1 LSNSSEDDIQAR
13 ARQALERG
21 AFDWIGKGITQG
33 DIDLVELNENLR
45 IYQAELELQN
55 AELRIT
61 QAAAERT
68 ANRYTVLFSAIPQP
82 VLVVERGGLILMTN
96 EAANR
101 LFGLQ
106 HHHLRKHYLP
116 RLVSKSSDEQ
126 LDNMLRHAWANN
138 VNEPILIHFLTTDG
152 GSFQG
157 ELRVARLPA
166 ENDGADHLICT
177 VTDLTERLRQEQDL
191 RSTYA
196 RLRESETRY
205 RMLADYSTDWDY
217 WRDPEGRY
225 LYVSPACEAVC
236 GHPPEAFVANN
247 KLMDDLIHPDDLAQ
261 WQAHIQEVFSH
272 SEQATTLKPERLIL
286 RLFRPDGEMR
296 WIEHLCRPV
305 YDIDETYQGR
315 RGVNRDITVRQQAE
329 ILMDLQKRRSESL
342 LELHLAADE
351 LNEISLI
358 RYGLEL
364 AAVLTA
370 SDLGFVQLI
379 HDHQHNDAEI
389 VTWSRA
395 TLARGRRL
403 SAAELH
409 SLVTSCNLW
418 DAAMLQRQPFVCNDY
433 STYDTKLELPPNHLP
448 LTRFVTIPVMDGG
461 RMQMLAGLGNK
472 ASDYVDLD
480 LETIQLIANAI
491 WRIVCQRRVEQA
503 LRVSE
508 QRFRRLSMLMSDIA
522 YSCIEVGPN
531 RYRLDWVNGAVEA
544 ITGHSAAA
552 IVAMGTWRRLVV
564 LEDRALFDL
573 HALNLLDAAAETNA
587 ISTCQLRLRRR
598 DGGTAWV
605 EITNQRVPEE
615 GGHWH
620 IYGGVKDIGER
631 KRSEQKMQHYARQM
645 ERQNRELDQA
655 LVRAE
660 ASTQAKSQFL
670 ANMSH
675 EIRTPMNGV
684 IGIIGLLLDT
694 ELTHEQRRLAEI
706 VRDSGENLLVLINDI
721 LDFSKIEAGKLELE
735 MLDFDPRVALE
746 DVLEM
751 LAFNAQKK
759 NLELTYQI
767 DPAVPQLLRGDPR
780 YLRQIIINLM
790 GNAIKFTSFGE
801 VGIRV
806 ALMQK
811 SAQRALVRFE
821 VHDSGIGI
829 AADQRGNL
837 FKAFNQL
844 DSSTTRRF
852 GGTGLG
858 LAIAKQLVELMN
870 GQIGVDST
878 IGEGSQ
884 FWFTA
889 EFECPPLSA
898 EATEEQHTDIL
909 KGLPVLLVD
918 DHATNRLLLATLLR
932 AWGCVTTEAA
942 QAEDALRLM
951 RQAASEQAPF
961 AVALLDIK
969 MPTLDGLQLGQMIKS
984 ETTLRHTRLIL
995 LTSLL
1000 QRGDDA
1006 ERMTQAGF
1014 AAHLTKPVR
1023 KQRLYECL
1031 VQVLGVAPE
1040 PDAAPALLS
1049 HQILTQAA
1057 EISAVN
1063 AFTSAIRILLVDD
1076 NLTNQIVARGIL
1088 QKLGYRHIDTA
1099 SNGWEALERLS
1110 HTHYDLMLLDGQ
1122 MPELDGFEVARRLR
1136 RGDVGPLNQ
1145 QMPIIAMTALAMLG
1159 DEQRCLDAGM
1169 NAYLSKPVQPVEL
1182 ASTIAAQLEKIKS
1195 PAAPLLQRG
1204 KEDETPIN
1212 KASQPPLLKEEEKP
1226 PSATDSE
1233 KPPFAKGGLGGFQRP
1248 IFDITD
1254 FLGRVM
1260 NDPEIAREVID
1271 QFLLDTP
1278 VRIAELRTA
1287 VEHNLLAEASLKS
1300 HAIKGLAANISACQ
1314 LEDSAGNLEIYS
1326 DTGTDVAEYQR
1337 MTQLIEQDFQ
1347 QLKIQL
1353 QAWLNS

>member
-1 LSNSSEDDIQAR
+1 MFSKFHFNHNLATEAKTLSNSSEDDIQAR
-13 ARQALERG
+13 ARLALERG
-21 AFDWIGKGITQG
+21 NFDWIGKDITPG
-33 DIDLVELNENLR
+33 EIDLVELNENLR

-55 AELRIT
+55 AELRVT

-82 VLVVERGGLILMTN
+82 VLVVERGGLILMAN
-96 EAANR
+96 EAANQ
-101 LFGLQ
+101 LFGLH

-116 RLVSKSSDEQ
+116 RLVSKISDDQ
-126 LDNMLRHAWANN
+126 LDNVLRHAWENN
-138 VNEPILIHFLTTDG
+138 VNEPVLIHFLTTDG
-152 GSFQG
+152 GYFDG
-157 ELRVARLPA
+157 EIRVARFPA
-166 ENDGADHLICT
+166 ENDAPDHLICT
-177 VTDLTERLRQEQDL
+177 VIDLTERLRQEQNL

-225 LYVSPACEAVC
+225 LYVSPVCESVC
-236 GHPPEAFVANN
+236 GYSPEAFIAND
-247 KLMDDLIHPDDLAQ
+247 KLMDELIHPEDLTQ
-261 WQAHIQEVFSH
+261 WKSHIHEVFKH
-272 SEQATTLKPERLIL
+272 SDKASNNQPERLIL

-305 YDIDETYQGR
+305 YDIDGTYQGR

-351 LNEISLI
+351 LNEVAFI

-364 AAVLTA
+364 AGVLTA
-370 SDLGFVQLI
+370 SDIGFVQLI
-379 HDHQHNDAEI
+379 QNHQKNATEV

-403 SAAELH
+403 PPAELH
-409 SLVTSCNLW
+409 SLVVNCNLW
-418 DAAMLQRQPFVCNDY
+418 DAAMKKRQPFICNDY
-433 STYDTKLELPPNHLP
+433 SALDATLKLPPKHTP
-448 LTRFVTIPVMDGG
+448 LHRFITVPVMDGG
-461 RMQMLAGLGNK
+461 RVQMLAALGNK
-472 ASDYVDLD
+472 ASDYIDLD
-480 LETIQLIANAI
+480 LETLQLIANAI

-503 LRVSE
+503 LRMSE

-522 YSCIEVGPN
+522 YSCIEVEPK
-531 RYRLDWVNGAVEA
+531 RYRLDWVNGAVET
-544 ITGHSAAA
+544 ITGHTAAA
-552 IVAMGTWRRLVV
+552 VVAMGTWRRLVL
-564 LEDRALFDL
+564 LEDRSLFDL
-573 HALNLLDAAAETNA
+573 HVMSLLDDKADTNTIA
-587 ISTCQLRLRRR
+587 TCQLRLRRR
-598 DGGTAWV
+598 DGGLAWV

-615 GGHWH
+615 GGNWH
-620 IYGGVKDIGER
+620 IYGGVRDIGER

-655 LVRAE
+655 LVQAE

-694 ELTHEQRRLAEI
+694 ELTPEQRRLAEI

-735 MLDFDPRVALE
+735 MLDFDPRNTLE

-759 NLELTYQI
+759 NLELTYHI
-767 DPAVPQLLRGDPR
+767 DSEVPPLLRGDPR

-801 VGIRV
+801 VGICV
-806 ALMQK
+806 TLVQK
-811 SAQRALVRFE
+811 NAQRALVRFE
-821 VHDSGIGI
+821 VNDSGIGI

-870 GQIGVDST
+870 GQIGVESI

-889 EFECPPLSA
+889 EFECPPPSA
-898 EATEEQHTDIL
+898 QLTQEQNFSIL
-909 KGLPVLLVD
+909 KGLRVLVVD
-918 DHATNRLLLATLLR
+918 DHITNRLLLATLLR
-932 AWGCVTTEAA
+932 TWSCVTTEAA
-942 QAEDALRLM
+942 QAEDALRLL
-951 RQAASEQAPF
+951 RQAALTQNPF
-961 AVALLDIK
+961 DVALLDIK
-969 MPTLDGLQLGQMIKS
+969 MPLLDGLQLGRMIKS
-984 ETTLRHTRLIL
+984 EPNLRKTHLIL

-1006 ERMTQAGF
+1006 ERMKQAGF

-1031 VQVLGVAPE
+1031 VQVMGVAPAV
-1040 PDAAPALLS
+1040 DAAPALS
-1049 HQILTQAA
+1049 HSSALTQST
-1057 EISAVN
+1057 EISTINATDAAV
-1063 AFTSAIRILLVDD
+1063 RILLVDD
-1076 NLTNQIVARGIL
+1076 NQTNQIVARGIL
-1088 QKLGYRHIDTA
+1088 QKLGYTNIDTA
-1099 SNGWEALERLS
+1099 SNGWEALECLS
-1110 HTHYDLMLLDGQ
+1110 HAHYDLMLLDGQ
-1122 MPELDGFEVARRLR
+1122 MPELDGFETARRLR
-1136 RGDVGPLNQ
+1136 RGDVGALNQ
-1145 QMPIIAMTALAMLG
+1145 RVPIIAMTALAMLG
-1159 DEQRCLDAGM
+1159 DQQRCLDAGM

-1182 ASTIAAQLEKIKS
+1182 ANLITEQLARRDDTSTPV
-1195 PAAPLLQRG
+1195 PAASTPPTVDATTDVFDAADLLR
-1204 KEDETPIN
+1204 
-1212 KASQPPLLKEEEKP
+1212 
-1226 PSATDSE
+1226 
-1233 KPPFAKGGLGGFQRP
+1233 
-1248 IFDITD
+1248 
-1254 FLGRVM
+1254 RVM
-1260 NDPEIAREVID
+1260 NDPEIAQEVIA
-1271 QFLLDTP
+1271 QFLLDMP

-1287 VEHNLLAEASLKS
+1287 IEHQMLSEASLKA
-1300 HAIKGLAANISACQ
+1300 HAIKGLAANLSAYQ
-1314 LEDSAGNLEIYS
+1314 LEDSAGQLEIYS

-1337 MTQLIEQDFQ
+1337 MTQRIEQDFQ
-1347 QLKIQL
+1347 QLEIQL
-1353 QAWLNS
+1353 RAWLNS

>member
-1 LSNSSEDDIQAR
+1 MSNSGEDDIQAR

-21 AFDWIGKGITQG
+21 TFDWVGKGITQG
-33 DIDLVELNENLR
+33 EIDLVELNENLR

-55 AELRIT
+55 AELRVT

-82 VLVVERGGLILMTN
+82 VLVVEHGGLILMTN

-116 RLVSKSSDEQ
+116 RLVSKLSDDQ
-126 LDNMLRHAWANN
+126 LDNVLRHAWERD
-138 VNEPILIHFLTTDG
+138 VNAPVVIHFLTTNG
-152 GSFQG
+152 GSFDG

-166 ENDGADHLICT
+166 ENDAPDHLICT
-177 VTDLTERLRQEQDL
+177 VTDLTERMRQEQDL
-191 RSTYA
+191 RSTYT

-225 LYVSPACEAVC
+225 LYVSPVCEAVC
-236 GHPPEAFVANN
+236 GYPPEAFIANHR
-247 KLMDDLIHPDDLAQ
+247 LMDDLIHPDDLLQ
-261 WQAHIQEVFSH
+261 WQTHVTEVFGH
-272 SEQATTLKPERLIL
+272 YDQASTLQPERLIL
-286 RLFRPDGEMR
+286 RLFRPDGEIR

-305 YDIDETYQGR
+305 YDIDGTYQGR
-315 RGVNRDITVRQQAE
+315 RGVNRDITVRHQAE

-351 LNEISLI
+351 LNESALI

-370 SDLGFVQLI
+370 SDIGFVQLI
-379 HDHQHNDAEI
+379 HDHQQHTAAEV

-403 SAAELH
+403 QSAELH
-409 SLVTSCNLW
+409 ALVTRCDVW
-418 DAAMLQRQPFVCNDY
+418 GAAMTQRQPFVCNDY
-433 STYDTKLELPPNHLP
+433 LADGALPQLPPNHTP
-448 LTRFVTIPVMDGG
+448 LTRFITIPVLDSG
-461 RMQMLAGLGNK
+461 RVQMLAGLGNK
-472 ASDYVDLD
+472 ASDYIDLD
-480 LETIQLIANAI
+480 LETLQLIANAI

-522 YSCIEVGPN
+522 YSCFEVEPN

-544 ITGHSAAA
+544 ITGHTAAA
-552 IVAMGTWRRLVV
+552 VVAMGTWRRLVM
-564 LEDRALFDL
+564 LEDRSLFDL
-573 HALNLLDAAAETNA
+573 HVMSLLGATTPDSIA
-587 ISTCQLRLRRR
+587 TCQLRLRRR

-615 GGHWH
+615 GGRWH

-631 KRSEQKMQHYARQM
+631 KRSEQKMQQYARQM

-694 ELTHEQRRLAEI
+694 ELTREQRRLAEI

-735 MLDFDPRVALE
+735 MLDFDPRVTLE

-767 DPAVPQLLRGDPR
+767 DADVPLLLRGDPR

-806 ALMQK
+806 TLVQT
-811 SAQRALVRFE
+811 STQRALLRFE

-870 GQIGVDST
+870 GRIGVEST
-878 IGEGSQ
+878 VGEGSQ

-889 EFECPPLSA
+889 EFERPPSSAQAMPEHNLSA
-898 EATEEQHTDIL
+898 L
-909 KGLPVLLVD
+909 KGLRVLLVD

-942 QAEDALRLM
+942 QAEEALRLM
-951 RQAASEQAPF
+951 RQAALAREPF

-969 MPTLDGLQLGQMIKS
+969 MPTLDGLQLGGVIKS
-984 ETTLRHTRLIL
+984 EPMLCETRLIL

-1031 VQVLGVAPE
+1031 AQVLGF
-1040 PDAAPALLS
+1040 APAVDATLAPLNDPV
-1049 HQILTQAA
+1049 LTQMT
-1057 EISAVN
+1057 EISEEEA
-1063 AFTSAIRILLVDD
+1063 THTGIRILLVDD

-1088 QKLGYRHIDTA
+1088 RKLGYVNIDTA
-1099 SNGWEALERLS
+1099 GNGREALEHLT
-1110 HTHYDLMLLDGQ
+1110 HAHYDLMLLDGQ
-1122 MPELDGFEVARRLR
+1122 MPEMDGFEVARRLR
-1136 RGDVGPLNQ
+1136 RGAVGSLNQ
-1145 QMPIIAMTALAMLG
+1145 QMPIIAMTALAMQG
-1159 DEQRCLDAGM
+1159 DQQRCLDAGM
-1169 NAYLSKPVQPVEL
+1169 NAYLSKPVQPLEL
-1182 ASTIAAQLEKIKS
+1182 ASVIAAQLAQNAE
-1195 PAAPLLQRG
+1195 LLATTNAQCA
-1204 KEDETPIN
+1204 EADE
-1212 KASQPPLLKEEEKP
+1212 PPELP
-1226 PSATDSE
+1226 TDSNQQT
-1233 KPPFAKGGLGGFQRP
+1233 ASAHV
-1248 IFDITD
+1248 FDPAD
-1254 FLGRVM
+1254 LLRRVM
-1260 NDPEIAREVID
+1260 HDPEIAREVID
-1271 QFLLDTP
+1271 QFLLDMPTRITELYAA
-1278 VRIAELRTA
+1278 VRNNVLTD
-1287 VEHNLLAEASLKS
+1287 AS
-1300 HAIKGLAANISACQ
+1300 
-1314 LEDSAGNLEIYS
+1314 
-1326 DTGTDVAEYQR
+1326 
-1337 MTQLIEQDFQ
+1337 
-1347 QLKIQL
+1347 
-1353 QAWLNS
+1353 